1 MAHNTFYP
9 RYAEI
14 SDITNDVNALVTFTE
29 DHDFT
34 PGEIVSFRVG
44 KAFGMNEINNKR
56 AKVLLTT
63 NDTILIDLNTSFW
76 TPFSLANLNEPGTSP
91 PICIPSSSG
100 VIPNEENPTYNSKD
114 AFDNR
119 RT

>member
-1 MAHNTFYP
+1 MANNQFYP

-14 SDITNDVNALVTFTE
+14 ESITNALNALVTFTE

-44 KAFGMNEINNKR
+44 KPFVMFQINNKR
-56 AKVLLTT
+56 ARVLSITE
-63 NDTILIDLNTSFW
+63 DTITIELDTSTW
-76 TPFSLANLNEPGTSP
+76 GIFSLDNLNEPGTSP
-91 PICIPSSSG
+91 PVCIPSSSS
-100 VIPNEENPTYNSKD
+100 VIPFEQNPSVNIED

-119 RT
+119 RI